1 VKGSQLGSLASAL
14 LAFTMIASMLLLIF
28 GVRLAMRPDDR
39 QRGLLMI
46 ACGIIFIGNV
56 LIWTL

>member
-1 VKGSQLGSLASAL
+1 MAV
-14 LAFTMIASMLLLIF
+14 TMVAAALLLIF
-28 GVRLAMRPDDR
+28 GIRQAIAPETR

-46 ACGIIFIGNV
+46 ACGIVFVGNV

>member
-1 VKGSQLGSLASAL
+1 
-14 LAFTMIASMLLLIF
+14 MIAAGLLLIF
-28 GVRLAMRPDDR
+28 GIRQALQPEHR

-46 ACGIIFIGNV
+46 ACAIVFVGNV

>member
-1 VKGSQLGSLASAL
+1 MGNIASTALAI
-14 LAFTMIASMLLLIF
+14 TMIAAALLLIF
-28 GVRLAMRPDDR
+28 GVRLALRPADR

-46 ACGIIFIGNV
+46 ACGIIFVGNV

>member
-1 VKGSQLGSLASAL
+1 MASAA
-14 LAFTMIASMLLLIF
+14 LAATMIAAFLLLVF
-28 GVRLAMRPDDR
+28 GARLALRPADR

>member
-1 VKGSQLGSLASAL
+1 MGDIASAA
-14 LAFTMIASMLLLIF
+14 LAITMIAAMLLLIF
-28 GVRLAMRPDDR
+28 GAKLALRPEDR